1 VADPN
6 LSAAAAQAGLTP
18 KQKAQIDGLSKL
30 MDSHKKLSAM
40 PEEQGKQA
48 FGSLSKNQQK
58 SHESFFGGDTGNPL
72 GKAFG
77 YLTSTAKTVIAA
89 PFKALNEISDLT
101 TRVYRTG
108 AIALDQGIDI
118 GQAWDT
124 ANDKGDQ
131 VFSPKRIQEAEEKY
145 GKDIM
150 SVAVKIASGVSTREI
165 QASGTDEE
173 KLIVSQSVQNKL
185 LLQDAID
192 AAQAAKYSPGR
203 QLANLLLPGSM
214 EGSGALYRGISGTVD
229 AAYRIFADPTLQ
241 LGKAKKAYDAGNWAL
256 FTLLGKEKYTYGRS
270 IQGLVNNEAE
280 LNRVFSNPQVTNLF
294 DTYGAQLDTY
304 AKAKKA
310 EDLKTMA
317 EAGATLKRLVP
328 EFGPSTIDE
337 LTRAGVKNAETAKT
351 YLLNVGDMTNILSGQ
366 AGRKTALLPKLDA
379 ARKAR
384 VNFLTA
390 ADRVFDINKVGQPL
404 VKAYY
409 GLEPKVED
417 VITSLTQKSEV
428 IAAGEKNVGKLFNSG
443 AFRLNND
450 QIRGRIDRFA
460 RKFSINP
467 YFANDFFDVNSKDAS
482 KKIYQLSMLGFTRY
496 HSKIIQEAFVAGT
509 EGQKEKI
516 FEGIWKTLGEVKG
529 WNQSSI
535 GKEMLNQQFT
545 RVQQYAPEIARE
557 IIDEVTGE
565 VSTVYKKLSAFGPNE
580 IQSAVLDWQLSSGMR
595 VPNIAQLDTAVAKET
610 LLARKFGINYKS
622 WIEKITGLWTF
633 GTLAGPRT
641 VARNASEDLLL
652 HSLIGESPFTA
663 INGRFLANRIAK
675 DTPEA
680 KSGMIAR
687 ITSKF
692 DRTEVGAKIDKA
704 LVEKDNNLFQAIV
717 ANQLV
722 KDSLGGALDPK
733 TSSRMEKHF
742 LYANKETFNSLV
754 SDGAKNAMRGASQYM
769 KITNDVNKYGARMG
783 ALEVDGIAYKQAT
796 GVPFTNINPVVSQEN
811 RVSWLFTLTANANSD
826 LGSLAIKYMKP
837 GMDEATRR
845 KVAVDNIRQYLDNL
859 PEASRGRF
867 KLYSEEGENT
877 TTHAAAI
884 YDTVRTYLS
893 KENGD
898 LNENLL
904 SKIRFIDEK
913 GNVQVSAKELS
924 LNDIPGLGAY
934 GDAPKFIS
942 GPSFVPLTGDDFT
955 GGFIQWGWDAMAK
968 GNAELSRIPMANYEL
983 SQTLKAFDESGFE
996 KRFIERATR
1005 GLTGEKKILAETNA
1019 NKQLAAIAEDI
1030 AANRVLAFV
1039 DNPEIR
1045 SQLAMSVRNFARFY
1059 RATEDFYRRMVRTVR
1074 YNPEAL
1080 ARASLTYEGITHS
1093 GWVRTDENGDQYFF
1107 YPGLTPVYSVMNK
1120 MAKVFGVKD
1129 GFQTG
1134 MPVEFGAKLK
1144 MITPSMNPD
1153 SLFPTFAG
1161 PVAALPIKMI
1171 GNIVPQVNDLE
1182 KYLTGNYGQD
1192 QPMISALLPA
1202 HLNRFL
1208 QTLSTDERSSQ
1219 YASAARKAAT
1229 YLEATGHGIKTQ
1241 FDEQGN
1247 EIAPSPGELAAYQD
1261 KLQGSTTTVLALRF
1275 IFGFFAPA
1283 SPSIN
1288 LKSDMAA
1295 WAKDNGEVSY
1305 KSLFNGMI
1313 EKYNGD
1319 IDKAVGEW
1327 IKYYPD
1333 QMPYTISESESNVV
1347 ANVRAVDSANQWVN
1361 ENAELLAKYPEAASF
1376 LIPQAGSFDFNAYK
1390 LLFSKGLKQNKSVS
1404 DFVRQVSV
1412 AKDKELFYQKK
1423 EEYDLR
1429 LTTAVT
1435 VAEKRIIRQEWQDWS
1450 DDFKGVRPLLQE
1462 ELAKGASSN
1471 LQRAVA
1477 LKDLRNMLADPAIET
1492 EPATRKVL
1500 KRMLTEYDNY
1510 ASSKEFAAMPGSG
1523 VSQEYKDMLKQ
1534 NALDTL
1540 KSLAGNDANAL
1551 AAYNSLFAPLFR

>member
-30 MDSHKKLSAM
+30 MDSHKRISAM

-48 FGSLSKNQQK
+48 FDSLSKDQQK
-58 SHESFFGGDTGNPL
+58 SHESFFGGDTNNPL

-77 YLTSTAKTVIAA
+77 YLTSTAKTIIAA
-89 PFKALNEISDLT
+89 PFKALNEVSDFT
-101 TRVYRTG
+101 TRLYRTG
-108 AIALDQGIDI
+108 AIAVDQGVDI
-118 GQAWDT
+118 SQAWNIS
-124 ANDKGDQ
+124 NDKGDQ

-150 SVAVKIASGVSTREI
+150 SVAIKIASGISTREI
-165 QASGTDEE
+165 QTSGTDAE

-203 QLANLLLPGSM
+203 QIANLLLPESM
-214 EGSGALYRGISGTVD
+214 EGSGALYKGISGFYD
-229 AAYRIFADPTLQ
+229 ATYRIFADPTLI

-270 IQGLVNNEAE
+270 LQGLVNNETE
-280 LNRVFSNPQVTNLF
+280 LNRVFSNPQVSNLF
-294 DTYGAQLDTY
+294 DQYGAQLEIY
-304 AKAKKA
+304 EKAKLSQKF
-310 EDLKTMA
+310 ETMV
-317 EAGATLKRLVP
+317 EAGTNLKRLIP
-328 EFGPSTIDE
+328 EFGPSMIDE
-337 LTRAGVKNAETAKT
+337 LSRAGVKNAETAKG
-351 YLLNVGDMTNILSGQ
+351 YLLNIADTTNVLSGQ

-379 ARKAR
+379 ARQAR
-384 VNFLTA
+384 INFLTT
-390 ADRVFDINKVGQPL
+390 ADKIFDINKVGQPL

-417 VITSLTQKSEV
+417 VITSLTQKSEE
-428 IAAGEKNVGKLFNSG
+428 IAAKEKGVGKLFKSG
-443 AFRLNND
+443 TFRLSND
-450 QIRGRIDRFA
+450 QIRGRIDKFA

-467 YFANDFFDVNSKDAS
+467 YFANNFFDVNSKDAAN
-482 KKIYQLSMLGFTRY
+482 KIYQLSMLGFTRY
-496 HSKIIQEAFVAGT
+496 HSKIIQQAFVAGN
-509 EGQKEKI
+509 EGQREKI

-535 GKEMLNQQFT
+535 GKEMLTQQFT
-545 RVQQYAPEIARE
+545 RPQMYAPEVARE
-557 IIDEVTGE
+557 VIDEVTGE
-565 VSTVYKKLSAFGPNE
+565 ISTKYVKLSAFGPNQ

-595 VPNIAQLDTAVAKET
+595 VPNIAQLDAAVAKET
-610 LLARKFGINYKS
+610 LLSRKFGINYKK
-622 WIEKITGLWTF
+622 WIEGVTNFWTF

-641 VARNASEDLLL
+641 VIRNASEDLLL
-652 HSLIGESPFTA
+652 HGLIGESPVAA
-663 INGRFLANRIAK
+663 INGRFLANRIGK
-675 DTPEA
+675 DSPEA

-692 DRTEVGAKIDKA
+692 DRKEVGAKIDKA
-704 LVEKDNNLFQAIV
+704 LVEKDGNLFQAIV

-733 TSSRMEKHF
+733 NSARMEKHF
-742 LYANKETFNSLV
+742 LYADKNTFNSMV

-769 KITNDVNKYGARMG
+769 KITEDVSKYGARMG
-783 ALEVDGIAYKQAT
+783 ALEIDGIAYKQAT

-826 LGSLAIKYMKP
+826 LGSLAIKYLDP
-837 GMDEATRR
+837 
-845 KVAVDNIRQYLDNL
+845 NISRQTAINGIRSYLDDL
-859 PEASRGRF
+859 PEKARGRF
-867 KLYSEEGENT
+867 KLYAEEGENT

-904 SKIRFIDEK
+904 SKIRFVDEK
-913 GNVQVSAKELS
+913 GNVTVSAKELS

-942 GPSFVPLTGDDFT
+942 GPSFVPLAGDDFT
-955 GGFIQWGWDAMAK
+955 GGFIQWGWDAMAR
-968 GNAELSRIPMANYEL
+968 GNAELSRIPMAHYEL
-983 SQTLKAFDESGFE
+983 SQTLKIMDESGFE
-996 KRFIERATR
+996 KRFIERATK
-1005 GLTGEKKILAETNA
+1005 GLTGEKRDAAEKVA

-1030 AANRVLAFV
+1030 AANRVLAYV
-1039 DNPEIR
+1039 DNPEVR
-1045 SQLAMSVRNFARFY
+1045 TQLAMSVRNFARFY
-1059 RATEDFYRRMVRTVR
+1059 RATEDFYRRVVRTVR

-1080 ARASLTYEGITHS
+1080 SRASLTYEGITHS
-1093 GWVRTDENGDQYFF
+1093 GWIRTDENGDQYFF

-1120 MAKVFGVKD
+1120 VAKVFGVKD

-1192 QPMISALLPA
+1192 QPMISALLPS

-1219 YASAARKAAT
+1219 WASAARKGAT
-1229 YLEATGHGIKTQ
+1229 YLEATGHGLKIKY
-1241 FDEQGN
+1241 DEQGN

-1275 IFGFFAPA
+1275 MFGFFAPA

-1288 LKSDMAA
+1288 LKSDMAS

-1347 ANVRAVDSANQWVN
+1347 ANVRAVDSANEWVS
-1361 ENAELLAKYPEAASF
+1361 ENAELLARYPEAASF

-1390 LLFSKGLKQNKSVS
+1390 LLFSKGLKQNKTVS

-1435 VAEKRIIRQEWQDWS
+1435 VAEKRMIRQEWQDWS

-1477 LKDLRNMLADPAIET
+1477 LKDLRNMLADPMVET
-1492 EPATRKVL
+1492 EPKTRSLL
-1500 KRMLTEYDNY
+1500 KKMLTQYDSY
-1510 ASSKEFAAMPGSG
+1510 ASSKEFAELPGSG
-1523 VSQEYKDMLKQ
+1523 VSQEYKDILKQ
-1534 NALDTL
+1534 NTLNTL
-1540 KSLAGNDANAL
+1540 KSIAGNDANAL